1 MLASMRKAGV
11 ADVEETKDAQAT
23 VARAMRA
30 KRHEAHRSEATK
42 WSGDLREESLSDLAQ
57 LHYTLHIHNEGAS
70 MAKSKTFRLSDQSAG
85 ALEAMVAAGYAPNQ
99 TNLVE
104 GLIRKELLRFEMAQ
118 EEVRLEAEWAEAMAD
133 PDFLS
138 DHALIAEEFEVS
150 DSENWKFR

>member
-1 MLASMRKAGV
+1 
-11 ADVEETKDAQAT
+11 
-23 VARAMRA
+23 
-30 KRHEAHRSEATK
+30 
-42 WSGDLREESLSDLAQ
+42 
-57 LHYTLHIHNEGAS
+57 

-150 DSENWKFR
+150 DAENWKFR